1 MPLRTTG
8 RMSQSPSVIY
18 QRVPEHLRGR
28 VLSLVVAGA
37 LAAMPVGTLVAGMLL
52 DGVGLT
58 GVLLV
63 FGAVYLVVTS
73 FPLVFGVWRELDA
86 QPARASG

>member
-1 MPLRTTG
+1 
-8 RMSQSPSVIY
+8 
-18 QRVPEHLRGR
+18 

-37 LAAMPVGTLVAGMLL
+37 LAAMPVGTLVAGVLL

-63 FGAVYLVVTS
+63 FGGVYLVVTS
-73 FPLVFGVWRELDA
+73 FPLVFRVWRELDA
-86 QPARASG
+86 QPARASE